1 MGITDIG
8 GILSSL
14 GNMPE
19 IKNVIGSF
27 MRGDKEKPGAPDH
40 RKKECQRCT
49 KGEHKALLCAI
60 KPYLSDKRR
69 SAIDPLISALD
80 IFELIR

>member
-1 MGITDIG
+1 MTDIG

-19 IKNVIGSF
+19 IKNVISSF
-27 MRGDKEKPGAPDH
+27 MHGEKDKHGGSDGRRKEH
-40 RKKECQRCT
+40 RRCKKSD
-49 KGEHKALLCAI
+49 HKALLCAL

-69 SAIDPLISALD
+69 AAVDPLISALD